1 MVGRGWSR
9 TGWSAPQRPGAAAPL
24 QVAGWVA
31 AFLLGVVMVAMLDP
45 GPRRVVAAGSSGG
58 DGEGGGSTRVTD
70 AATISGGAGDAVG
83 DRPAS
88 TDGGQGNG
96 STPERGNPGQNAR
109 GAPAGEAGDASAPG
123 VSATAISLGVGLP
136 DLSAIGALG
145 PGYDQGDPRQ
155 HVEGVLRQLR
165 AEGRLP
171 VHGRDIEPIY
181 RSYNI
186 LSADAQRSV
195 CEAFGIDHVVFA
207 VMAISNFGAGNEC
220 TAREFQIPTFTSDG
234 STDAIHAASA
244 PNLFTLQMTTDRMFR
259 NFVAWAHRDRLLT
272 GKRIGVYF
280 SADPAAAKVVR
291 DNVIQPIEALGHVV
305 VTKVQTSD
313 PATGGPTDA
322 IAVQRFASD
331 RVDTGILL
339 VTALAKTNFFNH
351 AESQGYRPR
360 YLENDLASSTTDT
373 ATGTYPKDQ
382 FDGTPAFTG
391 LRFGELNAGLPEPA
405 ESQWCRAAIRRH
417 TQRDIPRQGRDAEY
431 IAANRACDEILTILH
446 GLEQAGPALTRA
458 SFIRGVETIR
468 NSAAGIHGNLTFG
481 PGRHDG
487 TSSWR
492 RIGWTK
498 GCSCWKVSSE
508 ITPLLVD

>member
-1 MVGRGWSR
+1 MGERGSR
-9 TGWSAPQRPGAAAPL
+9 RARWWALPRLGGAGSV

-31 AFLLGVVMVAMLDP
+31 AFLLGVVMVAVLAP
-45 GPRRVVAAGSSGG
+45 EPRRVVVAGSSGG
-58 DGEGGGSTRVTD
+58 GEGGGGRTLADD
-70 AATISGGAGDAVG
+70 AATVPGGAGHAVG
-83 DRPAS
+83 TGSAS
-88 TDGGQGNG
+88 SDGGLANG
-96 STPERGNPGQNAR
+96 STPGRGSPTRNGSGVPV
-109 GAPAGEAGDASAPG
+109 GAPGAAAPG
-123 VSATAISLGVGLP
+123 VSATAITLGVGLP

-244 PNLFTLQMTTDRMFR
+244 PNLFTLQMTTDRLLR
-259 NFVAWAHRDRLLT
+259 NFVAWAHRDGLLT

-280 SADPAAAKVVR
+280 SADPAAAKVVS
-291 DNVIQPIEALGHVV
+291 DNVIKPIEALGHAVV
-305 VTKVQTSD
+305 AKVQTSD

-331 RVDTGILL
+331 RVDTAILL
-339 VTALAKTNFFNH
+339 VTALSKTNFFNQ

-391 LRFGELNAGLPEPA
+391 LRFGELNSGLPEPA

-417 TQRDIPRQGRDAEY
+417 TQRDIPRRGRDAEY

-458 SFIRGVETIR
+458 GFIGGVETIR
-468 NSAAGIHGNLTFG
+468 NRSAGIHGNLTFR

-492 RIGWTK
+492 RIDWSK
-498 GCSCWKVSSE
+498 ACSCWKVSSE